1 MLLSLVKIQIRL
13 IQNCVIPL
21 WAHSAFIFAMTNIS
35 KFMTLLIIKPNSE
48 TNVVNNYHLHIH
60 LPAATQLQRFML
72 LEREQ
77 R

>member
-1 MLLSLVKIQIRL
+1 MLLSLVKIQTRL
-13 IQNCVIPL
+13 FQNCVIPL
-21 WAHSAFIFAMTNIS
+21 RAHSAFIFAMRNIS
-35 KFMTLLIIKPNSE
+35 KFMILLIIKPNSE
-48 TNVVNNYHLHIH
+48 TNVVNNYDLDIH

>member
-1 MLLSLVKIQIRL
+1 MI
-13 IQNCVIPL
+13 
-21 WAHSAFIFAMTNIS
+21 
-35 KFMTLLIIKPNSE
+35 LLIIKPNSE
-48 TNVVNNYHLHIH
+48 TNVVNNYDLDIH